1 MKRAILIIC
10 AILLISEGSY
20 CQWYQ
25 KYFGVNDPSL
35 LSQEQVNLALKKS
48 KDGVTTGIILTA
60 IGSTGIII
68 GAFLFLKDYPDE
80 KYPDQAEIGKKF
92 QGIPLALVSI
102 PPEVIGLSLLKK
114 NRLRKSEIERF
125 IINMEMKIG
134 LINSSA
140 EQVFA
145 GSSGNFFPCFSF
157 TIGF

>member
-1 MKRAILIIC
+1 MKKVFLIISSV
-10 AILLISEGSY
+10 LFISLSAN

-25 KYFGVNDPSL
+25 KNFGVDDPGQ
-35 LSQEQVNLALKKS
+35 LSTEQLNKALKKS

-60 IGSTGIII
+60 FGSIGIIT
-68 GAFLFLKDYPDE
+68 GACLFLKDYPDE
-80 KYPDQAEIGKKF
+80 KYPDQAEIGKKS
-92 QGIPLALVSI
+92 QGIILALVSI
-102 PPEVIGLSLLKK
+102 PPEVIGLSLLKE

-125 IINMEMKIG
+125 IINMEMKIV
-134 LINSSA
+134 LINSPA